1 MAGRVALRVSRIN
14 SCKCTCSQESLEW
27 SARHTGMMPVL
38 AGSSVQ
44 LGNWYSH
51 PKAGEC
57 AEHESVGKVREDGS
71 QCTWKR
77 RADARTFRGLDL
89 LQAGWNSSNPGPRNG
104 STDPSQFHEIA
115 EFHQNAEIVR
125 KVVAS
130 SPLQPWSCG
139 SSAASAT
146 IMV

>member
-1 MAGRVALRVSRIN
+1 MCSVENFKSIN
-14 SCKCTCSQESLEW
+14 CTCTCSNESLEW
-27 SARHTGMMPVL
+27 SARHTGMMPVFS
-38 AGSSVQ
+38 GRSVQ
-44 LGNWYSH
+44 LGTWYSH

-57 AEHESVGKVREDGS
+57 AEHESVGKVRKDGS

-77 RADARTFRGLDL
+77 RADARTFRGVDL
-89 LQAGWNSSNPGPRNG
+89 VQAGWNLSNPGDRNG
-104 STDPSQFHEIA
+104 SAADPSHFHQNA
-115 EFHQNAEIVR
+115 ELHQNAEIVR

-130 SPLQPWSCG
+130 KPLQPWSCG